1 MADQDSPLRTSRG
14 APTLFDQV
22 QVASQLSSED
32 RYNLTNPNEG
42 EFKKGLRTGAAGLS
56 ASSFANQALS
66 QERAGDPQWEAS
78 RDSAFDVLEG
88 AAPYAARVSSLRD
101 VGSLAD
107 AGDYAAN
114 TIGQGVMSMAPV
126 LATAL
131 VTRGRGK
138 IGTGAAYAGGAL
150 TAYGQEKGEAALGQ
164 YGDETLA
171 ATDVVDRD
179 NAATA
184 KGVVN
189 AALES
194 VVPGGL
200 ATSVLRRPFTSALK
214 EVGKDTLKEGATETA
229 QTITG
234 MAADQYLDPGREVD
248 GMELL
253 DAFAG
258 GALTGG
264 AVSGATRLPTA
275 AASSLASA
283 ITPKEGT
290 GGDPTPAATPAP
302 TMTER
307 ANGTPYEA
315 FIKAGW
321 TDEQLVEH
329 GYMAP
334 NTPEPSEPPG
344 FADSIIQ
351 RMGEASMSATGP
363 ADFLRK
369 AFNDNA
375 ESEAE
380 PLIVGDNDPT
390 LAGATPEETEA
401 NLLRADQ
408 LRAERAAAFAQRLI
422 DDPKTPD
429 PVKQKIAGM
438 GGAYADS
445 ANQQFL
451 GRTFLKQQ
459 AETKIEST
467 VNDVI
472 ELGSK
477 LAGAVKGK
485 FTKQNLQDTTSTGEN
500 KVAEFPMDRARRS
513 ARQQVEDVLDDDARA
528 MLERQE
534 VAVVDAE
541 ARVERARRLNNGRMA
556 EIVRV
561 ARTMPEDVFM
571 ENPVYENM
579 TPFERKAFH
588 EIMRPEQDLFE
599 ERQILEAMRA
609 DLTRGGQAGDRIVK
623 KNLQDTTPT
632 EQAVFNKL
640 VFDQLTDEA
649 KASPE
654 VRKRLPELANTM
666 LAFAARTGELDD
678 GDISTL
684 TDIYSSFSL
693 FQDIDALSEQLTTY
707 ASLPRP
713 GDSFLARAKRVN
725 TAQRDI
731 VKPNSFLYSA
741 LTSEAKDTLTSS
753 GLKQLAKLIDNFAAI
768 DADDDHGSH
777 ALSDEGKSAMET
789 RVSAWLAKQLEGTAD
804 EATKTALKAR
814 VEARLARNLKAAPG
828 DRGSEVLAGL
838 ATAFGSEDNARA
850 VLDYYASQNRA
861 GLGTKVDT
869 KGEGM
874 TQQDAQELTGS
885 YRDPNPNRPFLR
897 GRDDELAKTQLKDT
911 GGTNSR
917 IGTLAEYTKLK
928 GESMSARAKGVRADL
943 VKRIEDE
950 ARRDTASVKQKIAI
964 MEMQESLT
972 RDQRNELLRLKAL
985 KTESRPNLKL
995 LRDEL
1000 KAQDEAATLAKKEGR
1015 NASEARLSLYD
1026 TVLREE
1032 TDTMASDENV
1042 AKFRRLLDQMPDPTI
1057 GTEDERAEKKQR
1069 VADIKATAIGFKRK
1083 GQSLPMYLSA
1093 ESMVHSAKNKG
1104 TVAQRFADA
1113 VASVLARG
1121 DIEGLAGEIS
1131 PDTIIKRGKNGSQ
1144 HVLYSDIAPTQSR
1157 AKSEGDKPRS
1167 VARKKKGPMDDVDQ
1181 ADKEELEYLENQ
1193 LERDYPLPDYEDF
1206 AQNHAAEENEAGRY
1220 AEEGAVAVAYEERKL
1235 EVLIERRNA
1244 ASVAIHP
1251 KIAEKVE
1258 RQIAASRTR
1267 LNELINQYEARYFE
1281 DDTGLPVGVEKR
1293 GAKPEK
1299 AAAPAKN
1306 AERVILPKNS
1316 PYAAKDQ
1323 AKSDRATKFIG
1334 RGAPGSS
1341 TAAYAKAWGDRAN
1354 TGEYTEEDVVFISV
1368 NGNRPGAISPPWGE
1382 IKKAMSAGATIVTD
1396 KEGDRARPF
1405 NTGERAVAEFLTN
1418 NGYFEAKPGEWTR
1431 AYDYDNAT
1439 GQKRYAPLGGAK
1451 PRIVKNTFVGAK
1463 TDPEGA
1469 ARAGAKIDE
1478 GAAADIVWSVLG
1490 WFRGPDGK
1498 LRKEIQSP
1506 VLKSRL
1512 RVIARHGATTHNIQL
1527 SQLLHGIAEFA
1538 GLAPLLKGYT
1548 LEVSNDVPSDDDIQS
1563 LNMGAFAPADK
1574 QITVNLASITA
1585 SVVYRNMNHEA
1596 FMKSL
1601 VNGNSVPEPS
1611 DLDAITKYV
1620 AQLEGVDK
1628 TAEELRAEVIDEIVA
1643 TMLHEFQHAVQH
1655 VEGFEGGGTPVAAVV
1670 AKFGD
1675 PSATIE
1681 NLTQEMVDSAFEAMR
1696 AHYGPD
1702 ADLEDIANRLY
1713 HDIIGEAEA
1722 FDVERRMKL
1731 SPEEARRLRPALDSG
1746 GQRFIRSIIA
1756 AGASMKLSSTMDP
1769 LDDGPDGVSVMDRE
1783 TKDKIKAEILRIR
1796 GPEIKVLFGQFAQ
1809 IGASGEFSMDDDKT
1823 NRLIKIAMN
1832 AINPTSV
1839 AWHESL
1845 HDFMAM
1851 LGGSKE
1857 ERQLKRD
1864 LLDAAQ
1870 APQVMTKLR
1879 ELLKA
1884 HPKAITQ
1891 IENDKEERL
1900 AYMYQFWA
1908 EGKLSL
1914 GPTGTNIFTRI
1925 AKFLREALGVL
1936 SQDEKITKL
1945 LDALHTGKFAN
1956 QNLVSAVLEDLKAE
1970 TIGDK
1975 VAKVAGPIYEGS
1987 SKLFT
1992 AATDRL
1998 RDTNVDALGELA
2010 DLFHRE
2016 PGHEAG
2022 GLPFLQSRSQQVGK
2036 YLNKLQGVLDK
2047 TTATERRAALENML
2061 SMKAPSSKLERDV
2074 AALLEDI
2081 RVYMDKAG
2089 VKRFDEANKEWVP
2102 MGVIKNYFP
2111 RNWDKNVIRNRESD
2125 FITLLTQHVGAEQA
2139 RATYSAIVNGD
2150 GAPELQENKH
2160 SLGFTPFMQA
2170 VQDRRLNFI
2179 NENNAALFTP
2189 FMNKDMLDAL
2199 TTYIQQAVHRGE
2211 YAKTFGNAGEVIQAK
2226 LKKAKKQGAS
2236 NEDLDMAT
2244 NAVMA
2249 MEGTLGHDFNPRL
2262 KELMSGIMTYQNI
2275 VLLPLAL
2282 FSSLIDPLGVAMRS
2296 NDMKEAFH
2304 AFSTG
2309 LQSIAKDLAG
2319 AVTGNKKVDE
2329 REEMA
2334 KLLGIIDEQNMLEA
2348 MGHVYNSMHMSKFMK
2363 KVNSAFFR
2371 GNGMETW
2378 NRGMRVAA
2386 TSAAQRFIVRNTS
2399 NDRYMKELGITKAD
2413 VFEQK
2418 DGTIALT
2425 QEQLVAAG
2433 ATPAEAAKIEKR
2445 IQAAV
2450 FKFVDGAVL
2459 RPNAA
2464 HRPIWGSDPRFQL
2477 IFHLK
2482 QFTYSFHNT
2491 ILKRVGEE
2499 MKHGNAAPVLIL
2511 LSYVPFMLASDI
2523 MKGSLM
2529 GTLQNGTDLYDVV
2542 SRSVAR
2548 SGIMGIGTFRAD
2560 AAEDVGHGSI
2570 PGSSFLGPTFDH
2582 LMTILDGIF
2591 GNTSLTSVVERS
2603 IPGGAALRGVI

>member
-1 MADQDSPLRTSRG
+1 MADQNSPLRTSRG

-66 QERAGDPQWEAS
+66 QERAGDARWEAS

-184 KGVVN
+184 KGAVN

-214 EVGKDTLKEGATETA
+214 EVGKDALKEGATETA
-229 QTITG
+229 QTVTG
-234 MAADQYLDPGREVD
+234 LAADQYLDPGREVD

-258 GALTGG
+258 GTLTGG
-264 AVSGATRLPTA
+264 TVSGAARLPAA

-283 ITPKEGT
+283 ITPKD
-290 GGDPTPAATPAP
+290 GGDAPAP
-302 TMTER
+302 IEP
-307 ANGTPYEA
+307 APA
-315 FIKAGW
+315 P
-321 TDEQLVEH
+321 VE
-329 GYMAP
+329 P
-334 NTPEPSEPPG
+334 TPSEPQS

-351 RMGEASMSATGP
+351 RMGEASMTATDP
-363 ADFLRK
+363 VDFLRK
-369 AFNDNA
+369 AFNDSA

-401 NLLRADQ
+401 NLLKADQ

-429 PVKQKIAGM
+429 PVKQKIVGM
-438 GGAYADS
+438 GGAYADA

-467 VNDVI
+467 INDVI

-477 LAGAVKGK
+477 LTGAVKGK
-485 FTKQNLQDTTSTGEN
+485 FTKQN
-500 KVAEFPMDRARRS
+500 M
-513 ARQQVEDVLDDDARA
+513 
-528 MLERQE
+528 
-534 VAVVDAE
+534 
-541 ARVERARRLNNGRMA
+541 
-556 EIVRV
+556 
-561 ARTMPEDVFM
+561 
-571 ENPVYENM
+571 
-579 TPFERKAFH
+579 
-588 EIMRPEQDLFE
+588 
-599 ERQILEAMRA
+599 
-609 DLTRGGQAGDRIVK
+609 
-623 KNLQDTTPT
+623 QDTTPT
-632 EQAVFNKL
+632 EQAAFNKL

-678 GDISTL
+678 GDVDTL
-684 TDIYSSFSL
+684 SSIYSSFSL
-693 FQDIDALSEQLTTY
+693 FQDVDALTEQLSTY
-707 ASLPRP
+707 ANLPRLE
-713 GDSFLARAKRVN
+713 DSFLARAKRTN
-725 TAQRDI
+725 TAQRDAA
-731 VKPNSFLYSA
+731 KPNSFLYTA
-741 LTSEAKDTLTSS
+741 LTSEAKDTLRSK
-753 GLKQLAKLIDNFAAI
+753 GLSQLAKLVDNF
-768 DADDDHGSH
+768 
-777 ALSDEGKSAMET
+777 
-789 RVSAWLAKQLEGTAD
+789 
-804 EATKTALKAR
+804 TALDS
-814 VEARLARNLKAAPG
+814 EGQG
-828 DRGSEVLAGL
+828 DKVLAGL
-838 ATAFGSEDNARA
+838 ATAFGSQDAARA
-850 VLDYYASQNRA
+850 VLDYYAGQNQL

-869 KGEGM
+869 KAEGM
-874 TQQDAQELTGS
+874 TQQDTQELTGS
-885 YRDPNPNRPFLR
+885 YRQPNPNRPFFR

-911 GGTNSR
+911 GGANSR
-917 IGTLAEYTKLK
+917 IGSLAEYTKLK
-928 GESMSARAKGVRADL
+928 GESVTARAKGVRADL
-943 VKRIEDE
+943 VKRIEAE
-950 ARRDTASVKQKIAI
+950 AQRDTASVKQKIAV

-972 RDQRNELLRLKAL
+972 PEQRDELLRLKVR
-985 KTESRPNLKL
+985 KTENRPGLKL

-1000 KAQDEAATLAKKEGR
+1000 KAQDDAATLAKKEGR

-1042 AKFRRLLDQMPDPTI
+1042 AKFRRLLDQTPDPTT
-1057 GTEDERAEKKQR
+1057 GSKAEQAEKKQR

-1083 GQSLPMYLSA
+1083 GQSKPMFLSA

-1121 DIEGLAGEIS
+1121 DIEGLAGDIS
-1131 PDTIIKRGKNGSQ
+1131 PDTIIVRGKNGSK
-1144 HVLYSDIAPTQSR
+1144 HVRYRDIAPTKASKDTLPASKKGAGRDLPEEYERDFPLPDYDEFSTEFNAQAGEEGRYADDGAAQIGYEERKIEVLEERLAHAR
-1157 AKSEGDKPRS
+1157 AETKKEAEAWEDRLEFARSSKSEMASDLKARAEAARED
-1167 VARKKKGPMDDVDQ
+1167 ARK
-1181 ADKEELEYLENQ
+1181 LLSTLENQ
-1193 LERDYPLPDYEDF
+1193 LKNSND
-1206 AQNHAAEENEAGRY
+1206 
-1220 AEEGAVAVAYEERKL
+1220 
-1235 EVLIERRNA
+1235 
-1244 ASVAIHP
+1244 
-1251 KIAEKVE
+1251 
-1258 RQIAASRTR
+1258 R

-1281 DDTGLPVGVEKR
+1281 DDTGLPIGVEKR
-1293 GAKPEK
+1293 GAKP
-1299 AAAPAKN
+1299 
-1306 AERVILPKNS
+1306 
-1316 PYAAKDQ
+1316 
-1323 AKSDRATKFIG
+1323 
-1334 RGAPGSS
+1334 
-1341 TAAYAKAWGDRAN
+1341 
-1354 TGEYTEEDVVFISV
+1354 
-1368 NGNRPGAISPPWGE
+1368 
-1382 IKKAMSAGATIVTD
+1382 
-1396 KEGDRARPF
+1396 
-1405 NTGERAVAEFLTN
+1405 
-1418 NGYFEAKPGEWTR
+1418 
-1431 AYDYDNAT
+1431 
-1439 GQKRYAPLGGAK
+1439 
-1451 PRIVKNTFVGAK
+1451 
-1463 TDPEGA
+1463 
-1469 ARAGAKIDE
+1469 
-1478 GAAADIVWSVLG
+1478 
-1490 WFRGPDGK
+1490 
-1498 LRKEIQSP
+1498 
-1506 VLKSRL
+1506 
-1512 RVIARHGATTHNIQL
+1512 
-1527 SQLLHGIAEFA
+1527 
-1538 GLAPLLKGYT
+1538 
-1548 LEVSNDVPSDDDIQS
+1548 
-1563 LNMGAFAPADK
+1563 
-1574 QITVNLASITA
+1574 
-1585 SVVYRNMNHEA
+1585 
-1596 FMKSL
+1596 
-1601 VNGNSVPEPS
+1601 
-1611 DLDAITKYV
+1611 
-1620 AQLEGVDK
+1620 
-1628 TAEELRAEVIDEIVA
+1628 
-1643 TMLHEFQHAVQH
+1643 
-1655 VEGFEGGGTPVAAVV
+1655 
-1670 AKFGD
+1670 
-1675 PSATIE
+1675 
-1681 NLTQEMVDSAFEAMR
+1681 
-1696 AHYGPD
+1696 
-1702 ADLEDIANRLY
+1702 
-1713 HDIIGEAEA
+1713 
-1722 FDVERRMKL
+1722 
-1731 SPEEARRLRPALDSG
+1731 
-1746 GQRFIRSIIA
+1746 
-1756 AGASMKLSSTMDP
+1756 STMDP
-1769 LDDGPDGVSVMDRE
+1769 IDDGPEGVSVMDRE
-1783 TKDKIKAEILRIR
+1783 AKDKIKAEILRIR
-1796 GPEIKVLFGQFAQ
+1796 GPQIKVLFGQFAQ

-1879 ELLKA
+1879 ELLKG

-1908 EGKLSL
+1908 EGKLTL

-1945 LDALHTGKFAN
+1945 LDALHTGKFAD

-1998 RDTNVDALGELA
+1998 RDTNIDALGELA
-2010 DLFHRE
+2010 DMFHRE

-2022 GLPFLQSRSQQVGK
+2022 GLPFLQARSQQVGK

-2089 VKRFDEANKEWVP
+2089 VKRFDEASKEWVP

-2125 FITLLTQHVGAEQA
+2125 FVTLLTQYVGAEQA

-2160 SLGFTPFMQA
+2160 NLGFTPFMQA

-2211 YAKTFGNAGEVIQAK
+2211 YAKTFGNAGEVIQTK
-2226 LKKAKKQGAS
+2226 LKKAKEQGAS
-2236 NEDLDMAT
+2236 NEELDMAT

-2319 AVTGNKKVDE
+2319 AVTGNKKTDE

-2433 ATPAEAAKIEKR
+2433 ATPAEAEKIEKR

-2499 MKHGNAAPVLIL
+2499 MQHGNAAPVLIL

-2523 MKGSLM
+2523 MKGSLT
-2529 GTLQNGTDLYDVV
+2529 GTLQNGTDLYDVI

-2548 SGIMGIGTFRAD
+2548 SGIMGLGTFGAD
-2560 AAEDVGHGSI
+2560 AAGDASHGSI

-2603 IPGGAALRGVI
+2603 VPGGAALRGVI